1 MTSPLLSAQG
11 VSKNFGGMNV
21 LRDAWIKVEPQSI
34 VGLIGPNG
42 AGKSTFFS
50 VLSGF
55 LAPNTGEIRLGDAPL
70 QNTAP
75 NLIAQQG
82 LVRTFQT
89 PREFAQLTALE
100 NMLVARPHQLGD
112 GVFASLFRPGAV
124 RRQELANRE
133 RAESLLE
140 FLGLSAVKHTPAG
153 ALSGGQKK
161 LLELGRALMLDP
173 KIVLL
178 DEPFAGVNPSLINTI
193 IDRIFA
199 LRGDGLTFLIVEHN
213 MKAISTLS
221 DVLFVMVE
229 GSILTSGQPEVV
241 TRDPQVLTAYLG
253 GHPTT

>member
-11 VSKNFGGMNV
+11 VSKNFGGMDV

-55 LAPNTGEIRLGDAPL
+55 LAPNAGEIRLEDAPL

-75 NLIAQQG
+75 DLIAQKG

-100 NMLVARPHQLGD
+100 NMLVARPRQLGD

-140 FLGLSAVKHTPAG
+140 FLGLSTVKHTPAG

-253 GHPTT
+253 GRPT